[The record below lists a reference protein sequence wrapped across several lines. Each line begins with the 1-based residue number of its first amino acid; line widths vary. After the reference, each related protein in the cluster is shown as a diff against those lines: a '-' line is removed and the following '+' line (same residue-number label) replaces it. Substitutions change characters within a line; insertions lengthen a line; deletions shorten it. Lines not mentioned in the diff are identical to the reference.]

1 MYYLFNIKQFL
12 ALLESYYYF
21 SHLMRFHH
29 KHNMTKGPERV
40 NFRPSFVKP
49 HLLILTFTP
58 AFSDTVVLVI
68 FK

>member
-49 HLLILTFTP
+49 HLLILKLSLLHSPIQWF
-58 AFSDTVVLVI
+58 
-68 FK
+68 